1 MDRPTLV
8 RLTTRRDEHSQDCVA
23 VLREALAR
31 AKKGETIAVA
41 VAEVRRDGI
50 ANTQVSNDD
59 GRIAL
64 IGAVSILHA
73 RLTKEILDEEDGD
86 PC

>member
-1 MDRPTLV
+1 MTPKLV
-8 RLTTRRDEHSQDCVA
+8 RLTTRPDEQSKDCAA

-41 VAEVRRDGI
+41 VAEVRRDG
-50 ANTQVSNDD
+50 AVNTQQSNDD
-59 GRIAL
+59 GRISL

-86 PC
+86 E